1 MTQTINILLGALAL
15 LLTATACGALWALTG
30 LMGSGRA
37 PWMALAVA
45 LLLALGLR
53 YNGHPAGPTRAALA
67 AVGLLLAIAHANYL
81 MAAAFVAAQMGLELG
96 PAIFN
101 VGLDM
106 AYGVTRAHGHAYELL
121 VYGLALVLAVALGWR
136 QPGDAGSAGKASTRG
151 RRKPS
156 S

>member
-30 LMGSGRA
+30 LMSSGRA

-106 AYGVTRAHGHAYELL
+106 AYGVTRAHGQTYELL
-121 VYGLALVLAVALGWR
+121 VYALSLVLAVILGWR
-136 QPGDAGSAGKASTRG
+136 QPGEVRSVGKASARG